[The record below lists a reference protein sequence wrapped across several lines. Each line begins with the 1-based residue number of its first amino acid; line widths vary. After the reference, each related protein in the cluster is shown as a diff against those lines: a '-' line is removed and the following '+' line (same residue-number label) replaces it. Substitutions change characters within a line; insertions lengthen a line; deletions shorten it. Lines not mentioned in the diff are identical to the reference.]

1 MKLGEGPS
9 AGYRDL
15 VLKGQLVEDHVQ
27 LNAVNQLERLHNLLR
42 GYELSV
48 ASGSWIK
55 KLLFK
60 STDSRETPKGL
71 YVYGGVGR
79 GKSMLMDLFFDGVAV
94 KNKRRVHFHEFMQE
108 AHELIHIW
116 RQNNR
121 NEQQAE
127 PISPVAAKIAK
138 NTALLCFD
146 EFEVRDIADAM
157 IVSRLFTALLE
168 LGVVVVATSN
178 RHPDELYKD
187 GLQRDLFL
195 PFIKLVKAKM
205 DILHLQDGKDYRL
218 DRIKAIK
225 TYIQPADHKAML
237 LLEQIYH
244 DLTDGNLGQQGVI
257 EFKGRQIN
265 VPRVSGAVAFFGFG
279 DLCSIPLGAG
289 DYLLLAK
296 RFRSIIISDVP
307 VMTSQNQD
315 LARRFMVL
323 IDALYESKAHLVM
336 SAAADPTNL
345 YKGSDWGFEFDRT
358 ISRLLEMQSVDYIES
373 SRQ

>member
-15 VLKGQLVEDHVQ
+15 VLKGQLVEDNVQ
-27 LNAVNQLERLHNLLR
+27 LNAVNELERLHNLLR

-48 ASGSWIK
+48 VSGSWIK

-265 VPRVSGAVAFFGFG
+265 VPRVSGAVAFFSFG

>member
-27 LNAVNQLERLHNLLR
+27 LNAVNELERLHNLLR

-48 ASGSWIK
+48 VSGSWIK

-218 DRIKAIK
+218 DRIKAIQ
-225 TYIQPADHKAML
+225 TYIQPADHKATL

>member
-1 MKLGEGPS
+1 MKLDEGPS
-9 AGYRDL
+9 ARYRDL
-15 VLKGQLVEDHVQ
+15 VLKGQLVEDQVQ
-27 LNAVNQLERLHNLLR
+27 LIAVNELERLHDLLR

-60 STDSRETPKGL
+60 SIDSRETPQGL

-121 NEQQAE
+121 NERQAE
-127 PISPVAAKIAK
+127 PIGPVAAKIAK

-195 PFIKLVKAKM
+195 PFIKLIKGKM

-225 TYIQPADHKAML
+225 TYIQPADQKGTL

-244 DLTDGNLGQQGVI
+244 DLTDGNLGKPEVI

-265 VPRVSGAVAFFGFG
+265 VPRVSGAVAFFNFG

-323 IDALYESKAHLVM
+323 IDALYENKAHLVM

-345 YKGSDWGFEFDRT
+345 YKGGDWGFEFDRT
-358 ISRLLEMQSVDYIES
+358 ISRLLEMQSIDYIES

>member
-1 MKLGEGPS
+1 MKLNEGPS

-15 VLKGQLVEDHVQ
+15 VIKGQLIEDHFQ
-27 LNAVNQLERLHNLLR
+27 LIAVNELERLHDLLE
-42 GYELSV
+42 GYEISY

-60 STDSRETPKGL
+60 SNAARAIPQGL

-108 AHELIHIW
+108 VHELIHIW

-121 NEQQAE
+121 NKRQAE
-127 PISPVAAKIAK
+127 PIGPVAAKIAK

-195 PFIKLVKAKM
+195 PFIKLIKAKM
-205 DILHLQDGKDYRL
+205 GILHLQAGKDYRL

-225 TYIQPADHKAML
+225 TYIQPADHKSTL

-244 DLTDGNLGQQGVI
+244 DLTDGNLGKREVI
-257 EFKGRQIN
+257 EFKGRKIN
-265 VPRVSGAVAFFGFG
+265 VPRVSGAVAFFSFG

-289 DYLLLAK
+289 DYLLIAN

-307 VMTSQNQD
+307 IMTSQNQD

-345 YKGSDWGFEFDRT
+345 YKGGDWGFEFDRT
-358 ISRLLEMQSVDYIES
+358 ISRLLEMQSVDYIET

>member
-1 MKLGEGPS
+1 
-9 AGYRDL
+9 
-15 VLKGQLVEDHVQ
+15 
-27 LNAVNQLERLHNLLR
+27 
-42 GYELSV
+42 
-48 ASGSWIK
+48 
-55 KLLFK
+55 
-60 STDSRETPKGL
+60 
-71 YVYGGVGR
+71 
-79 GKSMLMDLFFDGVAV
+79 MLMDLFFDGVAV

-225 TYIQPADHKAML
+225 TYIQPADHKATL

-265 VPRVSGAVAFFGFG
+265 VPRVSGAVAFFSFG

>member
-60 STDSRETPKGL
+60 SINSRETPKGL

-218 DRIKAIK
+218 DRIKALK
-225 TYIQPADHKAML
+225 TYIQPADHKATL

>member
-1 MKLGEGPS
+1 MKLDEGPS
-9 AGYRDL
+9 ARYRDL

-27 LNAVNQLERLHNLLR
+27 LTAVNELERLHNLLR

-48 ASGSWIK
+48 VSGSWIK

-60 STDSRETPKGL
+60 SIDSRETPQGL

-79 GKSMLMDLFFDGVAV
+79 GKSMLMDLFFNGVAV
-94 KNKRRVHFHEFMQE
+94 KNKRRIHFHEFMQE
-108 AHELIHIW
+108 AHELIHVW
-116 RQNNR
+116 RQKNR
-121 NEQQAE
+121 NVQQAE
-127 PISPVAAKIAK
+127 PIGPVAAKIAK

-195 PFIKLVKAKM
+195 PFIKLIKAKM
-205 DILHLQDGKDYRL
+205 DILHLQEGKDYRL
-218 DRIKAIK
+218 DRIRALQ
-225 TYIQPADHKAML
+225 TYIQPADHKATL

-244 DLTDGNLGQQGVI
+244 DLTDGNLGKQEVI

-265 VPRVSGAVAFFGFG
+265 VPRVSGAVAFFSFG

-323 IDALYESKAHLVM
+323 IDALYESKAHVVM

-345 YKGSDWGFEFDRT
+345 YEGSDWGFKFDRT